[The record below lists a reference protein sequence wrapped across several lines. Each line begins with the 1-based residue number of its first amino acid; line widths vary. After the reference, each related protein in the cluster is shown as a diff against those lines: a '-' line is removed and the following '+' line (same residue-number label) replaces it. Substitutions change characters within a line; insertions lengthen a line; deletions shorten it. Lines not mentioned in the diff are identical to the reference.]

1 MFHKDIPHHMKKLI
15 QFIIVVLLY
24 SLEVKATSLEVF
36 NIKQLTKL
44 PSASASTYV
53 NSTLYA
59 VGDDSPSLYSL
70 DLDFNIVDETS
81 IRNGQPNEHGRIP
94 SNQKADLEG
103 SDLFIING
111 SPTLVMVGSGTYTDT
126 REKALLYSL
135 ENKTVSWKN
144 VRPFY
149 RSLRKFA
156 HLNKNEFI
164 NIEGLASNE
173 FLVFLLSRGSHG
185 PNLIF
190 SFKKNDFISYIS
202 GEAKQIETVGVQKV
216 KLPSIENSEATLS
229 GATWHAPSQKLIITA
244 SVDANNNGKILG
256 SFISHIGLDELAID
270 RPIDLSSTSYR
281 INHNKSPLISKVES
295 VVVSN
300 SSDNLIM
307 GILTADNDDGT
318 SQFMQFKMQLE

>member
-1 MFHKDIPHHMKKLI
+1 MLF
-15 QFIIVVLLY
+15 
-24 SLEVKATSLEVF
+24 SLKAKATSVEVF
-36 NIKQLTKL
+36 NLKQLTQL

-53 NSTLYA
+53 DNTLYA

-70 DLDFNIVDETS
+70 DLSFNIIDETN
-81 IRNGQPNEHGRIP
+81 IRNGKTNEDGRIP

-103 SDLFIING
+103 SDLFVING
-111 SPTLVMVGSGTYTDT
+111 TPTLIMVGSGTYTDT

-149 RSLRKFA
+149 RSLREFA
-156 HLNKNEFI
+156 HLNKNEYI

-173 FLVFLLSRGSHG
+173 SLVFLLSRGSHG

-190 SFKKNDFISYIS
+190 SFKKSDFISYIS
-202 GEAKQIETVGVQKV
+202 GEATQIKNVSVQKV
-216 KLPSIENSEATLS
+216 KLPTIENVEATLS
-229 GATWHAPSQKLIITA
+229 GATWHSPSQKLIITA
-244 SVDANNNGKILG
+244 SVDANNSGNILG
-256 SFISHIGLDELAID
+256 SFISHIGIDELAINKL
-270 RPIDLSSTSYR
+270 IDLSTRSYR

-295 VVVSN
+295 VAVFN
-300 SSDNLIM
+300 SSENLIM

-318 SQFMQFKMQLE
+318 SQFMQFKMQLR